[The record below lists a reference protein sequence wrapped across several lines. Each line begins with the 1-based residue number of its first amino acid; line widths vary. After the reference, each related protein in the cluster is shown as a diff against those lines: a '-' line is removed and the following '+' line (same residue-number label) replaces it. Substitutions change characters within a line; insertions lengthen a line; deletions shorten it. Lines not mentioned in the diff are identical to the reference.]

1 MLAHDALW
9 LLMAGQFNARFRPG
23 KLSTA
28 IYINHWISKAVAA
41 LYFSESVTPHS
52 PTGQGSSPGKQ
63 DDDLAPSSFFPSSE
77 KFCNSLGKAAFLS
90 AILQHVLQALL
101 RVGEFSGFPV
111 SNMEITVARGD
122 GAVTGSLMRW
132 RVIIV
137 CADLHKRQVIEVAV
151 RGWTEDVVYCALLR
165 EAQEKLGHSNTP
177 TIVFCEQH
185 LSDGSY
191 GDLLVS
197 LRRGPRKTRVV
208 VMMPGTNPEAEYQEA
223 MQQGAFQVMMSPY
236 RHDDA
241 RWMVI
246 QAVQEEAR
254 RNY

>member
-1 MLAHDALW
+1 
-9 LLMAGQFNARFRPG
+9 
-23 KLSTA
+23 
-28 IYINHWISKAVAA
+28 
-41 LYFSESVTPHS
+41 
-52 PTGQGSSPGKQ
+52 
-63 DDDLAPSSFFPSSE
+63 
-77 KFCNSLGKAAFLS
+77 
-90 AILQHVLQALL
+90 
-101 RVGEFSGFPV
+101 
-111 SNMEITVARGD
+111 MEITVARGD

-137 CADLHKRQVIEVAV
+137 CSDLHKRQVIEAAV
-151 RGWTEDVVYCALLR
+151 RGWTEDIVYCALLR
-165 EAQEKLGHSNTP
+165 EAREKLGHSNTL
-177 TIVFCEQH
+177 TIVFCEQL

-191 GDLLVS
+191 RDLLVS

-208 VMMPGTNPEAEYQEA
+208 VMMPGANPEAEYQEA

-246 QAVQEEAR
+246 QAVQEETR